1 MRCPPT
7 TKTKD
12 SRVINTVC
20 ENVHSLDHKIV
31 IFETEL
37 AMYFRMTLEFLV
49 LPVPQKYRHYS
60 VFHHIGPM
68 LLAILQH

>member
-1 MRCPPT
+1 M
-7 TKTKD
+7 
-12 SRVINTVC
+12 
-20 ENVHSLDHKIV
+20 DHKIV

-49 LPVPQKYRHYS
+49 LPAPQKNRHYS
-60 VFHHIGPM
+60 VFRHAGPM

>member
-1 MRCPPT
+1 M
-7 TKTKD
+7 KTKD
-12 SRVINTVC
+12 PRVINTGC

-49 LPVPQKYRHYS
+49 LPAPQKNRHYS
-60 VFHHIGPM
+60 VFRHTGPM

>member
-1 MRCPPT
+1 M
-7 TKTKD
+7 
-12 SRVINTVC
+12 
-20 ENVHSLDHKIV
+20 DHKIV